1 MTPQGEQRTGGATH
15 ERRDADVINLFMIAG
30 LLILMLVIS
39 LLICWGVLHHFNREQ
54 TAEQRPA
61 IAPMARETVAFPQ
74 PRLLVRPRAEREK
87 FQKGDQAQLE
97 TYGWVDR
104 RTGLVRIPIA
114 RAMQL
119 LVERGLPEVGAGQT
133 RLQLMQSRAGTN
145 VAPIESNSS
154 PGPEATP

>member
-30 LLILMLVIS
+30 MLILMLVIS
-39 LLICWGVLHHFNREQ
+39 LLICRGVLHHFTREQ

-61 IAPMARETVAFPQ
+61 IASMARETVALPQ
-74 PRLLVRPRAEREK
+74 PRLLVQPRAEREK

-97 TYGWVDR
+97 TYGWIDR
-104 RTGLVRIPIA
+104 RTGIVRIPIA

-133 RLQLMQSRAGTN
+133 RLQLMQSRPETN
-145 VAPIESNSS
+145 IAPNESNTS